1 MKRILCM
8 LLCCLLL
15 TALLPVAASADTTVN
30 GLYFA
35 MDYPEAGK
43 EPPQTATWLSEGYS
57 IYSIDW
63 KDRDTGNYL
72 QPGDKIV
79 AGHSYTATLWVEAGS
94 GYSFNC
100 ANDNTPTVTAYVNG
114 EKCEVYKAYEYKA
127 WAMVCVD
134 VDFSQVPTKGWIKS
148 AAISVPTPVAGEK
161 PGYDKLTGANCY
173 SGNVYFNG
181 KTDENMVNGVSW
193 YVVGGSAL
201 TPSSAVFAPN
211 TAYRVRFLLFAEE
224 GYRFTRNASVTV
236 NGQTAKATLDYDT
249 FLSVSYDFP
258 ATGSGHTHTP
268 SGWRT
273 TGAYHYTV
281 CTECGDFLQQE
292 DHKGGTPTCVEK
304 GVCSVCG
311 YAYLETNENHVPD
324 TGKWIARLDMYHFHP
339 CKLCGAHCDIGDHV
353 AGPAGTPD
361 AAVVCRDCGYVMTP
375 AKDHTH
381 KLTKVAGVAATC
393 TAEGN
398 TEYYKCDGC
407 SDLFTDAEGKTKIT
421 DSSKILLGALGHETG
436 DTWGFDDSFHW
447 RSCTRCKE
455 VLIETKL
462 AHEGEESCTTCG
474 YRPGETVPTETT
486 APATTAAPT
495 TAPTD
500 GETEPQGNSWW
511 LVIVLGLVCF
521 GIAIAVTVIILKRK
535 K

>member
-1 MKRILCM
+1 MKHILCA

-15 TALLPVAASADTTVN
+15 VALLPVAVSADTIIN
-30 GLYFA
+30 GVYFA

-43 EPPQTATWLSEGYS
+43 APIQTATWLSEGYS

-63 KDRDTGNYL
+63 YDENDRRFL
-72 QPGDKIV
+72 EPGDKIK

-94 GYSFNC
+94 GYDFNSV
-100 ANDNTPTVTAYVNG
+100 DNHTTNVTAYVNG
-114 EKCEVYKAYEYKA
+114 EKCEVYKAYEYTA

-134 VDFSQVPTKGWIKS
+134 VYFADVPEKDWINS
-148 AAISVPTPVAGEK
+148 VAISVPVPVAGEK
-161 PGYDKLTGANCY
+161 PSYDKLTGANCY
-173 SGNVYFNG
+173 SGNVYFSG
-181 KTDENMVNGVSW
+181 ETDENMVNGVSW
-193 YVVGGSAL
+193 HYVGGDEL
-201 TPSSAVFAPN
+201 TPATAIFSPN
-211 TAYRVRFLLFAEE
+211 TAYRVHFLLFPDA

-249 FLSVSYDFP
+249 FLAVSYDFP
-258 ATGSGHTHTP
+258 ATGFGHTHTP
-268 SGWRT
+268 SDWRT
-273 TGAYHYTV
+273 TGAYHYTA

-292 DHKGGTPTCVEK
+292 DHKGGVATCVEK

-311 YAYLETNENHVPD
+311 YAYLETTENHVPD
-324 TGKWIARLDMYHFHP
+324 TGKWIARLDMYHFHA

-361 AAVVCRDCGYVMTP
+361 AAVVCKDCGYVMTP
-375 AKDHTH
+375 AKNHTH
-381 KLTKVAGVAATC
+381 KLTKVEGLAATC
-393 TAEGN
+393 TSEGSI
-398 TEYYKCDGC
+398 EYYKCDGC

-436 DTWGFDDSFHW
+436 DTWGFDEGFHW
-447 RSCTRCKE
+447 RSCNRCKE
-455 VLIETKL
+455 VPEGTKM

-474 YRPGETVPTETT
+474 YMPGQIIPTETT
-486 APATTAAPT
+486 PATTAVPT
-495 TAPTD
+495 TTPTA
-500 GETEPQGNSWW
+500 EEAEPQGNSWL

-521 GIAIAVTVIILKRK
+521 GIAITATVIILKRK